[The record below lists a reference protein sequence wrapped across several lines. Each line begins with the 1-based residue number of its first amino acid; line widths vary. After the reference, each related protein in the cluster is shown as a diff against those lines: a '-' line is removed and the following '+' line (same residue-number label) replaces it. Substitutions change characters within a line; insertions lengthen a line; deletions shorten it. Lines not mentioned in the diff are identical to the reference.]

1 MTLFRSISG
10 GIEWSVAAAP
20 VTNINW
26 TFGVIWTA
34 YIAFTLFGILNVLTG
49 IFCDAAMQAASADR
63 SNIIETQ
70 MEQRAELVQTVR
82 QVFLESDSDGS
93 GHVTKAEFAEI
104 MQNEE
109 LLAQLRALGVHAE
122 EANGLFELLD
132 DDDSGEV
139 DVDEFVSGVLRLKG
153 SAKAIDMATL
163 LYENKKIF
171 RKLNKLYNRIAP
183 PPKKSNLPVGVAIPT
198 SPKVVVQLPQKQPSV
213 MSVTF

>member
-1 MTLFRSISG
+1 MGGNPGEARRLLQQQSVFYVDDTSDLTSIASYYGGLWRTVMTLFRSISG

-139 DVDEFVSGVLRLKG
+139 DV
-153 SAKAIDMATL
+153 
-163 LYENKKIF
+163 
-171 RKLNKLYNRIAP
+171 
-183 PPKKSNLPVGVAIPT
+183 
-198 SPKVVVQLPQKQPSV
+198 
-213 MSVTF
+213 